1 MTDTPPTRQDA
12 HRGAEPPDQA
22 PLLTRMAI
30 SELYFQLRGLLSDPR
45 LQQVIAKFTGPDKV
59 YIPPEGVQELQDQLI
74 AQVLEKV
81 IPIAWWDWQEKQEG
95 ESKGGDSRTEQQWCV
110 WYGGPDPDN
119 AAGREVRD
127 DEADAREALQWLR
140 DDLGA
145 GVAVRDLHITPWRV
159 VDPGV
164 SQ

>member
-1 MTDTPPTRQDA
+1 MTDQPPTQQDA
-12 HRGAEPPDQA
+12 HRGAGLTDQA

-30 SELYFQLRGLLSDPR
+30 SELYFQLRGLLSDPG

-74 AQVLEKV
+74 VRVLEKV
-81 IPIAWWDWQEKQEG
+81 IPIAWWDWEDKQEAMCPSG
-95 ESKGGDSRTEQQWCV
+95 NQTEQQWCV

-119 AAGREVRD
+119 AAGREIRD

-145 GVAVRDLHITPWRV
+145 GVAVRDLHITPWRA

-164 SQ
+164 SR